1 MSITIGDTVEVVDSG
16 QTYTNYDSW
25 YGVACGH
32 VSSFVD
38 GAIPKNGA
46 THTVTFIG
54 KHGNGHTT
62 LFVLDHK
69 YIVNEE
75 AIAYMGK
82 RKGSPV
88 IGCRYDVGNFE
99 RARASGWSTVCQ
111 HYHVDTK

>member
-1 MSITIGDTVEVVDSG
+1 MTISVGDTVEVVDAG

-69 YIVNEE
+69 YIVNDR
-75 AIAYMGK
+75 AIAHMAK
-82 RKGSPV
+82 IKPSLTS
-88 IGCRYDVGNFE
+88 CRYDVENFE
-99 RARASGWSTVCQ
+99 RARGSGWSTVCQ
-111 HYHVDTK
+111 HYHVDAK